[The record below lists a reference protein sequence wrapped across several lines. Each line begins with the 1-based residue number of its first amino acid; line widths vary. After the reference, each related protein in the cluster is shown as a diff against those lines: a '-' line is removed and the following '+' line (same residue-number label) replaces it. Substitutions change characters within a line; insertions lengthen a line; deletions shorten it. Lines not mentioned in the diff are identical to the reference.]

1 MEEKRGEKEARVVWK
16 KRKGKMEGGGFPVGR
31 PRRSG
36 STHKTWKH
44 VISPR
49 RGGQSMVCRFFHPPC
64 SSLPSFPFLFLA
76 LLLCHCRASIRF
88 TVPPLFRIT
97 ETNTRADANSPV
109 ETKSQGDPS
118 LSFLGA
124 RGKGQRSYVEP
135 A

>member
-97 ETNTRADANSPV
+97 ETNTTTSSRREPP
-109 ETKSQGDPS
+109 PS
-118 LSFLGA
+118 KQNRKVILRCLFW
-124 RGKGQRSYVEP
+124 GQEGRDKE
-135 A
+135 AT